1 MANSKVETQ
10 VTWAAA
16 SSVTVSSATVVW
28 SDAFAFHDDDMEAE
42 LQVSVDNS
50 GTAATGDVCTVYVA
64 YSTGD
69 ILGDSGN
76 DFATVEHSEFVMQLD
91 TYATNTPGEDPAR
104 RSSPL
109 RVAPTACK
117 VGVSCP
123 NGGVGGR
130 NFVVRARIATAR
142 SA

>member
-10 VTWAAA
+10 VVWSTA
-16 SSVTVSSATVVW
+16 SSVTVSSSTVVW
-28 SDAFAFHDDDMEAE
+28 SDAFAFNADDMEAE
-42 LQVSVDNS
+42 LQVSVDNA
-50 GTAATGDVCTVYVA
+50 GTPASGDVCTVYVA

-69 ILGDSGN
+69 ILGDSSN
-76 DFATVEHSEFVMQLD
+76 DFDTVEHSEFAMQLD

-104 RSSPL
+104 RSAPL

-117 VGVSCP
+117 IGVSCP
-123 NGGVGGR
+123 NAATR
-130 NFVVRARIATAR
+130 NMVVRARISTAR

>member
-10 VTWAAA
+10 VTWSAA

-28 SDAFAFHDDDMEAE
+28 SDAFAFNADDMEAE
-42 LQVSVDNS
+42 LQVNVETT

-76 DFATVEHSEFVMQLD
+76 DFATPEHAEFAMQLD
-91 TYATNTPGEDPAR
+91 TYASNTPGEDPAC
-104 RSSPL
+104 RSTPL

-117 VGVSCP
+117 IGVSCP
-123 NGGVGGR
+123 LAASR
-130 NFVVRARIATAR
+130 SMTVRARISTAR